1 MPAQWDV
8 VIVGAGP
15 VGATMALLLAD
26 HGIPTLVVD
35 RRTRPQTHPAA
46 HVLSTRSLEI
56 WRQLGLER
64 EIRRL
69 SAPIHELR
77 TISYCT
83 TLAGPALGEVPV
95 LDLSAEDVAA
105 VESISPTR
113 AVHLPQNFLED
124 LMWDRLRDHAL
135 VDFRPGWT
143 YVGQC
148 DSATDIF
155 VSLTHADG
163 AHTVA
168 TRYLIGAD
176 GAGSSVRRELG
187 IGMAGPVLQHMVSV
201 HFAANLE
208 RFYRNRRGPVLWT
221 HTPKGL
227 GTFII
232 HRPPDELVFQIP
244 YFPPIE
250 SPDEFTPEVCAR
262 HIGNAIGDRSVDIA
276 VKSIQSWA
284 MTAQIADSYQSGAT
298 FLVGDAAH
306 RFPPTGGRGL
316 NTGVADAHNL
326 AWKLAWVLSGRADDD
341 LVDTYA
347 IERRPLGR
355 AATDDS
361 VRNFDGL
368 LDVLSAL
375 GLPRRPVRAL
385 PAALGRVPR
394 WLPPLLVRRI
404 VGLAMALG
412 YQRLRLAAAP
422 GPLGRRVR
430 RRTAAAIALQGPHY
444 RSWGADLGGAY
455 RSGALVPT
463 DSPIPQVEPEFY
475 TPHLHVGGRLPHA
488 WIDDGHRRRST
499 LDLIR
504 PDCPTVFTTADAA
517 GAWQAVAPPAVAVVG
532 IADSAIWNGLWQL
545 DASDALLL
553 RPDHHVAARLHLD
566 DLAGLHGA
574 LMSMRVRSSASADP
588 TRK

>member
-1 MPAQWDV
+1 M
-8 VIVGAGP
+8 
-15 VGATMALLLAD
+15 
-26 HGIPTLVVD
+26 
-35 RRTRPQTHPAA
+35 RTTY
-46 HVLSTRSLEI
+46 
-56 WRQLGLER
+56 RQR
-64 EIRRL
+64 
-69 SAPIHELR
+69 
-77 TISYCT
+77 
-83 TLAGPALGEVPV
+83 
-95 LDLSAEDVAA
+95 
-105 VESISPTR
+105 
-113 AVHLPQNFLED
+113 
-124 LMWDRLRDHAL
+124 
-135 VDFRPGWT
+135 
-143 YVGQC
+143 
-148 DSATDIF
+148 
-155 VSLTHADG
+155 
-163 AHTVA
+163 
-168 TRYLIGAD
+168 
-176 GAGSSVRRELG
+176 
-187 IGMAGPVLQHMVSV
+187 
-201 HFAANLE
+201 
-208 RFYRNRRGPVLWT
+208 
-221 HTPKGL
+221 
-227 GTFII
+227 
-232 HRPPDELVFQIP
+232 
-244 YFPPIE
+244 
-250 SPDEFTPEVCAR
+250 
-262 HIGNAIGDRSVDIA
+262 IGDRSVDIA

-284 MTAQIADSYQSGAT
+284 MTAQIADSYQSGGAT

-306 RFPPTGGRGL
+306 RFPPTGGGAVSTQVSPMHTTSPGNSRGSYPGAPTTTWSTPTPS
-316 NTGVADAHNL
+316 NVG
-326 AWKLAWVLSGRADDD
+326 
-341 LVDTYA
+341 
-347 IERRPLGR
+347 PLGR

-430 RRTAAAIALQGPHY
+430 RRTAAAIALQVRTTEAG
-444 RSWGADLGGAY
+444 GADLGGAY

-504 PDCPTVFTTADAA
+504 PDCPPTVFTTADAA